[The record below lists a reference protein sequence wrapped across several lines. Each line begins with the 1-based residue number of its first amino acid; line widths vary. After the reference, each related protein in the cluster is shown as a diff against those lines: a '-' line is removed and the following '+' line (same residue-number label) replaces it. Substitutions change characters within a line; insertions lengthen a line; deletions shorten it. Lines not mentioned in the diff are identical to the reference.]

1 MSLLACLLHLVAAS
15 AQGVDVWLTTADRTS
30 LLAHPS
36 QPLAWNKLLNAD
48 SNVSIITVNKKV
60 RVQQMEGFGFALT
73 GGSAELL
80 MRMKPEARASL
91 LRELFTSDGTS
102 IGVSY
107 LRVSIG
113 SSDMNERVFTYDDLP
128 KGGQDPQLAH
138 FDLGPDRS
146 DVVPVLKEILAINPK
161 ITILGSPWSA
171 PSWMKTNG
179 LPKAGSLL
187 PEMYGVYA
195 QYFVRYLRAMA
206 EQGIPITAITVQ
218 NEPLN
223 ANNTPSMVVT
233 AQEEDRFIATALGPA
248 LKKAHLKTKIILYD
262 HNCDRPDYPLEIL
275 ADPEAS
281 KFVEGSGFH
290 LYGGEISAM
299 TKVHDAYPKKNL
311 YFTEQMVIERPD
323 QTPFKIG
330 DSISRIVIGAT
341 RNWSRNVLLWN
352 LAADPHNGPHTDH
365 GGCPICQGAITL
377 DGDQV
382 TRNLAFYTIAHVSKF
397 VPPGSVHVSS
407 ETPATSALASVAFVT
422 PDHRTVLLVANTS
435 HESSTFNVRS
445 NGRAF
450 TATLGTGDVATY
462 VWR

>member
-1 MSLLACLLHLVAAS
+1 
-15 AQGVDVWLTTADRTS
+15 
-30 LLAHPS
+30 
-36 QPLAWNKLLNAD
+36 
-48 SNVSIITVNKKV
+48 
-60 RVQQMEGFGFALT
+60 
-73 GGSAELL
+73 
-80 MRMKPEARASL
+80 
-91 LRELFTSDGTS
+91 
-102 IGVSY
+102 
-107 LRVSIG
+107 
-113 SSDMNERVFTYDDLP
+113 
-128 KGGQDPQLAH
+128 
-138 FDLGPDRS
+138 
-146 DVVPVLKEILAINPK
+146 VLKEILAVNPK

-179 LPKAGSLL
+179 QPKAGSLL
-187 PEMYGVYA
+187 PAMYGVYA

-206 EQGIPITAITVQ
+206 GQGIPIAAITVQ

-233 AQEEDRFIATALGPA
+233 AKEEDRFIATALGPA

-311 YFTEQMVIERPD
+311 YFTEQMVIERAD
-323 QTPFKIG
+323 QRPFKIG
-330 DSISRIVIGAT
+330 DSVSRIVIGAT
-341 RNWSRNVLLWN
+341 LNWSRNVLLWN

-377 DGDQV
+377 DGDEV

-397 VPPGSVHVSS
+397 VHPGSVRVSS
-407 ETPATSALASVAFVT
+407 EAPATSALANVAFIT
-422 PDHRTVLLVANTS
+422 PDHHTVLLVANTG
-435 HESSTFNVRS
+435 HGSSTFNIQS